1 MRESKIFVVWPE
13 YFDSN
18 RTKSEGRKVP
28 KRLAVDSPKAA
39 AIVEAAEKLGLNPTV
54 EKEVAYPKS
63 WWIKSGKV
71 SVEKRWS
78 KTETLRQIAKKMKLV
93 SG

>member
-1 MRESKIFVVWPE
+1 LRESKIFVVWPE

-28 KRLAVDSPKAA
+28 KWLAVDSPKAA